1 MSNLIEKVRNFE
13 TSINFNI
20 PVDEFSS
27 LELRKLM
34 SHVYQFAKQPAAK
47 PSNGYYYLGKEIAA
61 GKTALRWY
69 RDNEPVPFHSE
80 SIPFLDIYQEYYA
93 SLIKGSEYMFN
104 HNHNV
109 LKMYGMEIVLK
120 EELDKMRATEV
131 KENTPSKSKEDL
143 LIEQAEEKY
152 GDIIMY
158 NPLFDRGN
166 IPGVILRYVRADVE
180 SNEGYSYEED
190 TDSLYVLGNLIYK
203 AGVWADIVPDDYV
216 DHFYYRSEEIFKLG
230 MSLDMK
236 QEILQSID
244 IEEIMVEEMNKAL
257 EKVYIRIHE
266 RTSDTSEKNQAA
278 GERGVLC
285 DKTCSDKQERDSR
298 CDCDTAQLWGGLL

>member
-61 GKTALRWY
+61 GKTELRWY

-80 SIPFLDIYQEYYA
+80 AIPFLDIYQEYYA

-120 EELDKMRATEV
+120 EELDKMRVTEV
-131 KENTPSKSKEDL
+131 KENAPSKSKEDL

-152 GDIIMY
+152 GDIMMY

-166 IPGVILRYVRADVE
+166 IPGIVMRYSRADTQT
-180 SNEGYSYEED
+180 NEGYEYEEE
-190 TDSLYVLGNLIYK
+190 TDSLYVLGTLIYK
-203 AGVWADIVPDDYV
+203 KGIWADVVSTDYV
-216 DHFYYRSEEIFKLG
+216 TPFANRGENKVKLG
-230 MSLDMK
+230 MSFDMR
-236 QEILQSID
+236 QILPEGLEV
-244 IEEIMVEEMNKAL
+244 EEIMVEEINKAL

-266 RTSDTSEKNQAA
+266 RASDTSEKNQAA